1 MAFDEG
7 LPIVAGTARDCA
19 GGLGAVSVP
28 MTGPPLLP
36 PDSGASAIVAFE
48 TAYYSARDGRAARRW
63 VAEGAA
69 ISDAAGIQAGIDSQS
84 VAAFC
89 VRIQRLLPGL
99 YDVQVREHRPGQP
112 ETLWRQRITTSA
124 SDGYSVITAITAE

>member
-7 LPIVAGTARDCA
+7 LPIVAGTARDCP
-19 GGLGAVSVP
+19 GGTGTVSVP
-28 MTGPPLLP
+28 VTGPPLLP
-36 PDSGASAIVAFE
+36 PDTGASAIVAFE
-48 TAYYSARDGRAARRW
+48 TAYYSARDGYAARRW
-63 VAEGAA
+63 VADGAA
-69 ISDAAGIQAGIDSQS
+69 ILDAAGIQAGIDSQS

-99 YDVQVREHRPGQP
+99 YDVQVREHRPGEP

-124 SDGYSVITAITAE
+124 SGGYSVITAITAE